1 MFLLLFW
8 TELLFIAT
16 ILMVSRLTVHEM
28 FCQILE
34 LQWQLGAWPCASFL
48 ISPPAKQNDLQE
60 KQGLTNYTV
69 PQFGCVPNTS
79 VIF

>member
-8 TELLFIAT
+8 TKLLFIAT
-16 ILMVSRLTVHEM
+16 ILMISRLTVHEM

-60 KQGLTNYTV
+60 KQGSQITQFLSLVVSLTR
-69 PQFGCVPNTS
+69 Q
-79 VIF
+79 